1 VVLEID
7 GEDQL
12 DDRVGNEELLQTV
25 KEEMNILRTINR
37 RKANWTGHI
46 LCRKCCLQ
54 HVIEGKIKVKIQVIG
69 RWRRRK
75 QILDDLR

>member
-1 VVLEID
+1 LLEID

-12 DDRVGNEELLQTV
+12 DDRVGNEELLQPV
-25 KEEMNILRTINR
+25 REEINILRTINR
-37 RKANWTGHI
+37 RKANWTSPI
-46 LCRKCCLQ
+46 LCRKCLLQ
-54 HVIEGKIKVKIQVIG
+54 HVIEGKIEVKIQVIG